1 MSTSSLAQSS
11 STNIPVSRRDQ
22 WRITSTL
29 FVVQSLFGAA
39 MIATFT
45 VTSIVAAQLS
55 GLESL
60 AGLPATLVL
69 GGRALI
75 GYPVGWIMD
84 HYGRRPGFVLAYG
97 LAVLGSLWSA
107 WAIVQLSFWQFC
119 LGSTLLGMGRGIT
132 EQTRYAAAEV
142 HPPEGRARVIGLL
155 VWAGTIG
162 SVVGPLLVG
171 PTGQWAEQYGLDAK
185 MGPFVLSAAIA
196 LISLLLIFFF
206 LRPDPLQVSRQ
217 LGYEPKGTESNQSAR
232 SLREIFANP
241 TLRLAVASLV
251 IGQLVMT
258 MIMVI
263 TPLYMTHHQH
273 DLQAVSWVLMGHTLG
288 MFGLAPLTGWLI
300 DRLGRLT
307 MIITGGLVLVVAS
320 LMAPFSATLVYL
332 IPALFLLGLGW
343 NFTFIAGSSLMAD
356 ALAANE
362 RGRAQGFSESLVAV
376 ASGAGSLGAGA
387 VFAYGDMIL
396 VCAIGLACSLAFV
409 AATMWITQRQ
419 LVATS

>member
-1 MSTSSLAQSS
+1 MSTSPITRQ
-11 STNIPVSRRDQ
+11 DQ
-22 WRITSTL
+22 WRITGTL
-29 FVVQSLFGAA
+29 FAVQSLFGAA

-55 GLESL
+55 GFESL

-84 HYGRRPGFVLAYG
+84 NYGRRPGFVLGYF
-97 LAVLGSLWSA
+97 LTTVGSLWSA
-107 WAIVQLSFWQFC
+107 WAIYQLSFWQFC
-119 LGSTLLGMGRGIT
+119 LGATLMGMGRGIS

-142 HPPEGRARVIGLL
+142 HPPASRAKVIGLL

-162 SVVGPLLVG
+162 SVGGPLLVG
-171 PTGQWAEQYGLDAK
+171 PMGRLAQSYGLAAET
-185 MGPFVLSAAIA
+185 GPFLASLVIAATA
-196 LISLLLIFFF
+196 TLLTFLL
-206 LRPDPLQVSRQ
+206 LRPDPLQISRQ
-217 LGYEPKGTESNQSAR
+217 LGYEPKQTHSAQAGR
-232 SLREIFANP
+232 PLAEIFANP
-241 TLRLAVASLV
+241 NLRLAVASLV

-263 TPLYMTHHQH
+263 TPLHMAHHQH

-307 MIITGGLVLVVAS
+307 MIMTGGLVLVVAS
-320 LMAPFSATLVYL
+320 LLAPLSTGFFYL
-332 IPALFLLGLGW
+332 IIALFLLGLGW
-343 NFTFIAGSSLMAD
+343 NFTFIAGSSLMSD
-356 ALAANE
+356 SLAASE
-362 RGRAQGFSESLVAV
+362 RGRAQGFSESLVAL

-387 VFAYGDMIL
+387 AFAYGDMLL
-396 VCAIGLACSLAFV
+396 VSAIGLACSLAFM
-409 AATMWITQRQ
+409 AAALWASQRR
-419 LVATS
+419 LVATT